1 MILALLGLWWHGA
14 GRLEKKKKEKKKPE
28 GTNQPQLMKHC
39 IALNLEA
46 KLTQP
51 DDLRET
57 AGTFITIYCDMIYT
71 TVR

>member
-14 GRLEKKKKEKKKPE
+14 GRLEKKEKEIKAK

-39 IALNLEA
+39 IALDVEA

-57 AGTFITIYCDMIYT
+57 AGTFITLCYDMIYT
-71 TVR
+71 KVR

>member
-14 GRLEKKKKEKKKPE
+14 GRLEKKKKKKKSE
-28 GTNQPQLMKHC
+28 GTNQPQLMKRC

-46 KLTQP
+46 KLAQP

-57 AGTFITIYCDMIYT
+57 AGTFITFYYDMIYT